1 MKIIDMMKNRHALI
15 GMVHA
20 LPLPGTMNYGGS
32 MDGIIEKAVQDAQVL
47 EKAGFD
53 AVLVEPTLDCPSG
66 MPRGQLQLAAMSV
79 ICGAVRSAVSVPMG
93 VSYYTEDCMDMFA
106 IARACGADFVR
117 VTTFVDT
124 VIFPS
129 GVSYPNAVRVWEV
142 QRQEN
147 MRDIAVLAD
156 IQVKHGKLM
165 YHDTRLEE
173 SAYFAQK
180 QGADAVIVTG
190 TVTGEETPVDTIR
203 RVRRAVTVPVVVG
216 SGVTAGNIRSQ
227 MCEADGFIIGS
238 SIKEQGRLE
247 APVDQRLAE
256 EITAARSN
264 LSCGQEGSEEQA

>member
-1 MKIIDMMKNRHALI
+1 MKEII
-15 GMVHA
+15 G
-20 LPLPGTMNYGGS
+20 
-32 MDGIIEKAVQDAQVL
+32 KAVRDAQVL
-47 EKAGFD
+47 EKTGFE

-66 MPRGQLQLAAMSV
+66 MPRGRLQLAAMSV

-106 IARACGADFVR
+106 VAKACGADFVR

-129 GVSYPNAVRVWEV
+129 GVSYPSAVRVWEV
-142 QRQEN
+142 RRQED

-165 YHDTRLEE
+165 YPDTRLEE

-238 SIKEQGRLE
+238 SIKEKGRLE
-247 APVDQRLAE
+247 APVDQKLAE
-256 EITAARSN
+256 EITAARNN
-264 LSCGQEGSEEQA
+264 LLCGQEGSEK